1 MKKCEPPKCP
11 ETVTVD
17 MSFETL
23 LYVEDGMLKPIS
35 VKRQKKLSLRREL
48 VAKIMA
54 ENPVCKA
61 KDMGLGDCWGPLDV
75 DEITLRSQLKDAELI
90 EDNCQVLCRK
100 HHQWK
105 HENPSK
111 ARELGLYRSVW
122 EEK

>member
-1 MKKCEPPKCP
+1 MKR
-11 ETVTVD
+11 
-17 MSFETL
+17 
-23 LYVEDGMLKPIS
+23 IS
-35 VKRQKKLSLRREL
+35 NKRRKKLMLRRAI
-48 VAKIMA
+48 VNKIMA
-54 ENPVCKA
+54 TNPVCKA
-61 KDMGLGDCWGPLDV
+61 ANLDLGDCWGPLDV
-75 DEITLRSQLKDAELI
+75 DEIVLRSQLKDAELI